1 MCLGGNK
8 PKPPKPPPPPPSP
21 PAVRPHLH
29 RLRHARQAPPTPAAP
44 LQDPGD
50 VRSRQVAVNDSR
62 RSALRGRGKS
72 SLSNAINTGG
82 NLPGGS
88 TGVSV

>member
-1 MCLGGNK
+1 MCLGGKKEK
-8 PKPPKPPPPPPSP
+8 PKAPPPPAPPPPLPPAPPPPPPP
-21 PAVRPHLH
+21 P
-29 RLRHARQAPPTPAAP
+29 APPTPAAP

-72 SLSNAINTGG
+72 TLSNAINTGG
-82 NLPGGS
+82 SLPGGN

>member
-8 PKPPKPPPPPPSP
+8 PKPPKPPPPRRYSP
-21 PAVRPHLH
+21 RAT
-29 RLRHARQAPPTPAAP
+29 APPPPPPPPTSYTPLAP